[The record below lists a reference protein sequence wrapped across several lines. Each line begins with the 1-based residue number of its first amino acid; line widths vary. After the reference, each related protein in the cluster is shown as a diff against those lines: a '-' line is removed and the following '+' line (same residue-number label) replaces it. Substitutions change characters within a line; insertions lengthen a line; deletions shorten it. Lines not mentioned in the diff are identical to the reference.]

1 MTDGP
6 GGGPEEPGEGDSG
19 TPAEPAA
26 DTATESDA
34 GPQTEREPSTST
46 ARDTGPSTGSD
57 DGRPADG
64 GPADSTRHTT
74 SEPGVSGRAAAAV
87 LAVLAVVPLF
97 VVDAGLTY
105 RARLLVLVLV
115 FAVLTMALNVV
126 FAHTDQLFLFVGA
139 LAGIS
144 AYATALLADALD
156 VTAWLT
162 LPVGALL
169 AGTVGLVASYVAARR
184 GMTVIVIAILTLALQ
199 LAAMEFF
206 VGARDITGGSTGFEF
221 TGLRVP
227 FLEEALGLSHQLA
240 NYYVLLV
247 LLAGAVLLYRRLMR
261 SKYGLAFDA
270 IRQDEVAAESI
281 GVDVIRYKTVAGF
294 TGAAMI
300 GLVGPIYANAE
311 RYILPSMFAFEAVD
325 VLVLIMLVLGGMR
338 TTLGPIVGAAFVILL
353 NEYLGAFGQWRTA
366 IYGAL
371 LVGLFLY
378 FREGVVPK
386 VREVRDAPDGE
397 RAPDVIDR
405 FR

>member
-1 MTDGP
+1 VTDGP
-6 GGGPEEPGEGDSG
+6 SGGPEEPGADDSG
-19 TPAEPAA
+19 TPAQRDGRAATGSDAEPG
-26 DTATESDA
+26 TESDA
-34 GPQTEREPSTST
+34 STST
-46 ARDTGPSTGSD
+46 GSDAGAATGSD
-57 DGRPADG
+57 DGTPTDG
-64 GPADSTRHTT
+64 DPADSNRHTT
-74 SEPGVSGRAAAAV
+74 SGPEGSGHTAAAV
-87 LAVLAVVPLF
+87 LAVLAVIPLF
-97 VVDAGLTY
+97 VVEAGLTY

-144 AYATALLADALD
+144 AYATALLADALG

-162 LPVGALL
+162 LPVGAGL
-169 AGTVGLVASYVAARR
+169 AGTVGLVVSYVAARR

-206 VGARDITGGSTGFEF
+206 VGARDITGGSTGFQF
-221 TGLRVP
+221 TGLQVP
-227 FLEEALGLSHQLA
+227 FLQEALGLSHQLA

-270 IRQDEVAAESI
+270 IRQDEVAAESV

-294 TGAAMI
+294 TAAAMI

-338 TTLGPIVGAAFVILL
+338 TTVGPIVGAAFVIVL

-371 LVGLFLY
+371 LVGLFLS

-386 VREVRDAPDGE
+386 IREFWAAPDGE
-397 RAPDVIDR
+397 RAPEVLDR